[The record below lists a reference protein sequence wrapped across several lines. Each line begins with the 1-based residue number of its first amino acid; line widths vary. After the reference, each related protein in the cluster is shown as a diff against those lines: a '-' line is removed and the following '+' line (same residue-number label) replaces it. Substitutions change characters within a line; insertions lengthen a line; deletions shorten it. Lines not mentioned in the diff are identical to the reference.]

1 MTTKILFEYRSSIS
15 ELFPFLFA
23 SLSSFPLLTVEL
35 WALSFFASRSLSSFP
50 FCLSNYGHFLFGFLS
65 SIYIAVVLY
74 TGEEEPNDDERFALI
89 SSLKKVS
96 IFYNCHDMGKW
107 NIWDGLL
114 EVSRMM
120 ESKCFGAVLFWGSS
134 GSRGHNLIFLVFFLN
149 VYEMSAVVSTFSQL
163 SVYK

>member
-1 MTTKILFEYRSSIS
+1 MSSLLFCQPIF
-15 ELFPFLFA
+15 ELFSFL
-23 SLSSFPLLTVEL
+23 SVEL
-35 WALSFFASRSLSSFP
+35 WAFSFWFF
-50 FCLSNYGHFLFGFLS
+50 S

-134 GSRGHNLIFLVFFLN
+134 GSRGHNLIFWDFFLT
-149 VYEMSAVVSTFSQL
+149 VYEMSAVVFTFSQL

>member
-1 MTTKILFEYRSSIS
+1 MSSLLFCQPIF
-15 ELFPFLFA
+15 ELFSFL
-23 SLSSFPLLTVEL
+23 SVEL
-35 WALSFFASRSLSSFP
+35 WAFSFWFF
-50 FCLSNYGHFLFGFLS
+50 S

-134 GSRGHNLIFLVFFLN
+134 GSRGHNLIFLVFFLT